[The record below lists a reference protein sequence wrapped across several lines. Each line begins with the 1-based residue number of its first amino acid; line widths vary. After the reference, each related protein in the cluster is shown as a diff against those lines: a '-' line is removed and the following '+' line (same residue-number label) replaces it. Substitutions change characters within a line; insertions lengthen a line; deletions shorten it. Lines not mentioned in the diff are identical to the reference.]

1 MAEKESY
8 NKPGPLIIDA
18 QAAENW
24 RKFIKRF
31 EIYLIA
37 AEKEKKADKVRAVQ
51 RGGEQKGN
59 LPRAPGLRGPQK
71 YNGEK

>member
-8 NKPGPLIIDA
+8 NKAGPLIIDA

-24 RKFIKRF
+24 MKFIKRF

-37 AEKEKKADKVRAVQ
+37 AEKEKKADNVRAVQ
-51 RGGEQKGN
+51 RGGGAKGAIC
-59 LPRAPGLRGPQK
+59 PGPQD
-71 YNGEK
+71 